1 MSTIVQ
7 KKFVRNLPYNIRNTI
22 MQKLYILQLL
32 VLLGCNREN
41 KTVNLKPVTEFG
53 LPVKVEMIGYS
64 GNIMEP
70 FLSRDGNT
78 LLFNNLNA
86 PPENTNLHWAT
97 KINDH
102 SFLYKGEI
110 SRVNTPDLEGVPTLD
125 NTGKLYFV
133 SLRNYANTV
142 SSLYVCDF
150 SNGVATNVELVNGIS
165 RLQAGWVNFDIETS
179 ADGQTIYF
187 VDGQFGQTAIPLSA
201 DIVIAKK
208 NGLNFERMPNSSTIM
223 KNINSADLE
232 YAACISVNQLELY
245 FTRLVLP
252 VTAASVSEMY
262 VSTRQNTNEPFAEPA
277 KIKSI
282 TGFAEAATI
291 APDQKTIYYHLKENN
306 KFVLYM
312 VVKKE

>member
-1 MSTIVQ
+1 
-7 KKFVRNLPYNIRNTI
+7 
-22 MQKLYILQLL
+22 
-32 VLLGCNREN
+32 
-41 KTVNLKPVTEFG
+41 
-53 LPVKVEMIGYS
+53 
-64 GNIMEP
+64 
-70 FLSRDGNT
+70 
-78 LLFNNLNA
+78 LFNNLNA

>member
-1 MSTIVQ
+1 M
-7 KKFVRNLPYNIRNTI
+7 
-22 MQKLYILQLL
+22 
-32 VLLGCNREN
+32 
-41 KTVNLKPVTEFG
+41 
-53 LPVKVEMIGYS
+53 
-64 GNIMEP
+64 
-70 FLSRDGNT
+70 
-78 LLFNNLNA
+78 
-86 PPENTNLHWAT
+86 
-97 KINDH
+97 
-102 SFLYKGEI
+102 
-110 SRVNTPDLEGVPTLD
+110 
-125 NTGKLYFV
+125 
-133 SLRNYANTV
+133 
-142 SSLYVCDF
+142 
-150 SNGVATNVELVNGIS
+150 
-165 RLQAGWVNFDIETS
+165 NFDIETS